1 MEASNTKDDFKNNMN
16 KFRQE
21 LNLEP
26 RLSHDS
32 RDICVYHNGLTT
44 SKYCKEEIKKMFLSY
59 KNIKHIEKM
68 LNLRINARGNILC
81 IKGENADKAKNI
93 IESLINL
100 AKNKITI
107 DNEEVEAAI
116 RFCENTN
123 EIRNRD
129 LFIKTPKKRYC

>member
-1 MEASNTKDDFKNNMN
+1 
-16 KFRQE
+16 
-21 LNLEP
+21 
-26 RLSHDS
+26 
-32 RDICVYHNGLTT
+32 
-44 SKYCKEEIKKMFLSY
+44 
-59 KNIKHIEKM
+59 M

-116 RFCENTN
+116 RLCENTN

-129 LFIKTPKKRYC
+129 LFIKTPKKKNIT

>member
-1 MEASNTKDDFKNNMN
+1 
-16 KFRQE
+16 
-21 LNLEP
+21 
-26 RLSHDS
+26 
-32 RDICVYHNGLTT
+32 
-44 SKYCKEEIKKMFLSY
+44 
-59 KNIKHIEKM
+59 M

-81 IKGENADKAKNI
+81 IKGENADKAKDI

-116 RFCENTN
+116 RLCENTN

-129 LFIKTPKKRYC
+129 LFIKTPKKKYCLDLYNKKIISILLKIIL